1 MSLNQEIFQA
11 IYNFS
16 GNFIWLDKLAIFLAE
31 YLGYF
36 LILASFAIFIWK
48 KEYRKII
55 FLALLSA
62 FVSRF
67 VVTEIIRAL
76 YFHPRPFQMLSISP
90 LISHPPTASF
100 PSGHASFYFA
110 LSFAIFF
117 KNKKLGSLFL
127 IVSLLIGIARIY
139 CGLHWP
145 LDIIVGIG
153 VGYVVA
159 FLFYLFNLKF
169 LNKKPAA

>member
-110 LSFAIFF
+110 LSTVIYFF
-117 KNKKLGSLFL
+117 NKKLGVLFL
-127 IVSLLIGIARIY
+127 IISFLIGIFRIY

-145 LDIIVGIG
+145 SDIFGGMLIGILIG
-153 VGYVVA
+153 WCVIKIKKVK
-159 FLFYLFNLKF
+159 KF
-169 LNKKPAA
+169 KFAGS